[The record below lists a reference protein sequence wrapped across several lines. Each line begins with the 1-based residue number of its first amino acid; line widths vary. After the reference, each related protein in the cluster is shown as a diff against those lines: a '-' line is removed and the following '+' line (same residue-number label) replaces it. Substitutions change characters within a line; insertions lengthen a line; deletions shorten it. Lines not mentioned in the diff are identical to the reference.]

1 MIDLETRI
9 LNRLQEKKRGQ
20 TLERLQKYLNV
31 RLESDM
37 LVALHNLRRHGSVTC
52 EKSVWSLVLAP

>member
-20 TLERLQKYLNV
+20 TVEQLQKHLKV
-31 RLESDM
+31 RLESEM

>member
-20 TLERLQKYLNV
+20 TVEQLQKYFKV
-31 RLESDM
+31 RLESTV
-37 LVALHNLRRHGSVTC
+37 LVVLHNLRRHGSVTC
-52 EKSVWSLVLAP
+52 EKGVWSLVRV

>member
-1 MIDLETRI
+1 VIDLETRI

-20 TLERLQKYLNV
+20 TIAELQKHLKI
-31 RLESDM
+31 RTESEM

>member
-20 TLERLQKYLNV
+20 TIAELQKHLKI
-31 RLESDM
+31 RTESEM
-37 LVALHNLRRHGSVTC
+37 LVALHNLRRRGVRAATC
-52 EKSVWSLVLAP
+52 V